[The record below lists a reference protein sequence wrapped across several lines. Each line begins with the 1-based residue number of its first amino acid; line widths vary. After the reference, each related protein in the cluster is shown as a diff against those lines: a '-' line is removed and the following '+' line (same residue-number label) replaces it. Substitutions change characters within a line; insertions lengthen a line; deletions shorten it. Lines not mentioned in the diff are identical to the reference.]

1 MKIGIVTK
9 IDNKNTT
16 TSKLTDDEIV
26 SANYDVIIV
35 SSTDGWFGAIRNP
48 ESGDNFYIF
57 INNKLLP
64 HKN

>member
-35 SSTDGWFGAIRNP
+35 SSTDG
-48 ESGDNFYIF
+48 
-57 INNKLLP
+57 
-64 HKN
+64 